1 VLNHFYKTVRRV
13 ANAIRE
19 RRATTVL
26 FAVLTESKSPATL
39 GKLANTGKSDMPSAK
54 PIRDQGGMRSDATRC
69 PGGRGGAVTALVAT
83 FRRSWTVTWRAYPF
97 VFFIAT
103 LMLGGL
109 TVGLAYFAWHV
120 IGGGQVGGEFVEK
133 TGTADYFSYVAV
145 GAASFMFT
153 VRLFLGASRDLITE
167 QRGGTLGALLVAPG
181 RRVSYLLGFA
191 AFALFQALLE
201 VIALI
206 VFAIVLGASMTP
218 VYPGTLLVG
227 VLALTASV
235 LGVAVPFACVMVTA
249 GEAHI
254 TQNTFIYAVAVLCG
268 FTFPTSYLPGPV
280 QFLGELVPI
289 TPALDVLRGGMT
301 GHGSVATMLPEL
313 LIALGL
319 SLVYAFAGLA
329 WLPHALRR
337 AMERTF

>member
-1 VLNHFYKTVRRV
+1 
-13 ANAIRE
+13 
-19 RRATTVL
+19 
-26 FAVLTESKSPATL
+26 
-39 GKLANTGKSDMPSAK
+39 M
-54 PIRDQGGMRSDATRC
+54 
-69 PGGRGGAVTALVAT
+69 RGGVTCNHGRRGDLLNALVAT

-97 VFFIAT
+97 VFFLAT

-109 TVGLAYFAWHV
+109 TVGLAYIALHV
-120 IGGGQVGGEFVEK
+120 IGGGQVGRDFVDK
-133 TGTADYFSYVAV
+133 AGTADYFSYVAV

-153 VRLFLGASRDLITE
+153 VRLFLGASRDLLVE

-191 AFALFQALLE
+191 AFGLFQALLE
-201 VIALI
+201 VIVLI
-206 VFAIVLGASMTP
+206 VFAILLGASMSP
-218 VYPGTLLVG
+218 VHPFTLLVG
-227 VLALTASV
+227 VLVLTVSV
-235 LGVAVPFACVMVTA
+235 ICVAVPFACVMVTA

-268 FTFPTSYLPGPV
+268 FTFPISYLPGPV
-280 QFLGELVPI
+280 RLLGELIPI
-289 TPALDVLRGGMT
+289 TPALELLRGGMS
-301 GHGSVATMLPEL
+301 GHGTLGTMLPQL

-319 SLVYAFAGLA
+319 AFCYALAGLA